1 MTNFSFVRF
10 SGYTYMGDSLAVVR
24 ARESVGRVLSLV

>member
-10 SGYTYMGDSLAVVR
+10 SGYTSLGESLAVVR
-24 ARESVGRVLSLV
+24 ARESVGRVLPLV